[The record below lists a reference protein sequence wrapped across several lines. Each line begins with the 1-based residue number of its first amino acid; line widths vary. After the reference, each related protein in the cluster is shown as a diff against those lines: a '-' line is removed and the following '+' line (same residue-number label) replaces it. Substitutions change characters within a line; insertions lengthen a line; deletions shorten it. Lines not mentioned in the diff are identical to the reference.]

1 MDDLSFNKVLNEK
14 YHLIKDIAKNNN
26 YTEELLNML
35 TFLFIAFYMDLGKDA
50 EYPLYDIINNI
61 KIIFEQGTLNDIAKK
76 YKLKEMPES
85 SVAITIFTND
95 LRKSKMTI
103 IKQKPQTIIL
113 GTNIIFQKSKQMA
126 TPTLILEMLMH
137 EIRHILMGYYN
148 SNIILDD
155 NINYCRTGLHEIKY
169 YPIIGSNDNYN
180 IQEIGK
186 ILDEIYN
193 TYATELLINRII
205 RFKKY
210 NIQNQKLKIY
220 LDSIMTHQPDNI
232 YRSIG
237 YNSMIRLFLPLLINK
252 TLFDLVNYHQFD
264 GQIQIIKD
272 FIEHNSNLCNYEE
285 LNTLIDQIFS
295 DNNQYETKRQE
306 NDMDFITTHINNIQ
320 KMKRIVLDINKNI
333 SQ

>member
-1 MDDLSFNKVLNEK
+1 MISAAIPCVVTLGVVLE
-14 YHLIKDIAKNNN
+14 
-26 YTEELLNML
+26 
-35 TFLFIAFYMDLGKDA
+35 
-50 EYPLYDIINNI
+50 
-61 KIIFEQGTLNDIAKK
+61 
-76 YKLKEMPES
+76 
-85 SVAITIFTND
+85 
-95 LRKSKMTI
+95 R
-103 IKQKPQTIIL
+103 
-113 GTNIIFQKSKQMA
+113 
-126 TPTLILEMLMH
+126 
-137 EIRHILMGYYN
+137 
-148 SNIILDD
+148 
-155 NINYCRTGLHEIKY
+155 
-169 YPIIGSNDNYN
+169 
-180 IQEIGK
+180 
-186 ILDEIYN
+186 
-193 TYATELLINRII
+193 
-205 RFKKY
+205 
-210 NIQNQKLKIY
+210 IY